1 MIEPAGP
8 FCGFGRPVLGR
19 SDLEIIIE
27 LAESRQAVNDLLP
40 DAIDVSP
47 DQGADFALAAG

>member
-47 DQGADFALAAG
+47 DQGTDFALAVG